1 MIVSVQFATVASITY
16 PAVYEAFLRY
26 VDVFNLNVVWILSA
40 GCLIESN
47 FYHSLLV
54 STIGTL
60 VIAGCVLASHAVS
73 CRGCPAHDQEARAK
87 IDQRHASVLFWMSL
101 LVYATI
107 SSSVFHTFACD
118 DLDNGSSFLR
128 SDHSLEC
135 YTTTH
140 KIFMAYAGVMVVVF
154 PLGIPLCYAF
164 VLYRN
169 RAALKVGVGFEAETA
184 ELVSFREL
192 WEPYRSQVYFYEV
205 VECLRRVLLSGVVVF
220 IFPNTAGQVAT
231 SLLLAIFTAAV
242 FMALDPYVSRWHT
255 WLARISHAVVILSLY
270 VALLQKVDDVDDD
283 TSSQHVFAYV
293 LVVTNCGLIL
303 AVGVEAYGMFSVALS
318 EMHKPTAG
326 IARNNSNTFRLGW
339 SDSSARVLPL
349 AKSPPNNET

>member
-1 MIVSVQFATVASITY
+1 SITY

-26 VDVFNLNVVWILSA
+26 VDVFNLNISWILSA

-54 STIGTL
+54 STLGTL
-60 VIAGCVLASHAVS
+60 AIAGCVLASHAVS
-73 CRGCPAHDQEARAK
+73 CRRCPVHDQEARAK
-87 IDQRHASVLFWMSL
+87 IDGRHASVLFWISM
-101 LVYATI
+101 LVYATV
-107 SSSVFHTFACD
+107 SSSVFYTFACD
-118 DLDNGSSFLR
+118 NLDNGRSFLR

-140 KIFMAYAGVMVVVF
+140 KVFMAYACVMVAVF
-154 PLGIPLCYAF
+154 PLGIPLCYSF

-169 RAALKVGVGFEAETA
+169 RASLNVGVGFGASATGVA
-184 ELVSFREL
+184 SFKEL

-205 VECLRRVLLSGVVVF
+205 VECLRRVMLSGVVVF

-231 SLLLAIFTAAV
+231 SLLLAIFTVAV

-270 VALLQKVDDVDDD
+270 VVLLQKVDDVDD
-283 TSSQHVFAYV
+283 
-293 LVVTNCGLIL
+293 
-303 AVGVEAYGMFSVALS
+303 
-318 EMHKPTAG
+318 
-326 IARNNSNTFRLGW
+326 
-339 SDSSARVLPL
+339 
-349 AKSPPNNET
+349 

>member
-1 MIVSVQFATVASITY
+1 MYS
-16 PAVYEAFLRY
+16 AFLRY
-26 VDVFNLNVVWILSA
+26 VDIFNLNVTWILSA

-54 STIGTL
+54 STMGTL
-60 VIAGCVLASHAVS
+60 AIAGFVLVSHAVS
-73 CRGCPAHDQEARAK
+73 RRRCPAHDREACVK
-87 IDQRHASVLFWMSL
+87 IDQRHASVLFWISL
-101 LVYATI
+101 LVYATV
-107 SSSVFHTFACD
+107 SSSIFHTFACD

-140 KIFMAYAGVMVVVF
+140 KIFMAYAGVMVAVF

-169 RAALKVGVGFEAETA
+169 RASLKVGISLGASTA
-184 ELVSFREL
+184 NVASFREL

-270 VALLQKVDDVDDD
+270 VALLQKVDDVNDDM
-283 TSSQHVFAYV
+283 SSQHVFACV
-293 LVVTNCGLIL
+293 LVATNCGLIV
-303 AVGVEAYGMFSVALS
+303 AVGVEAYGMFSVAIS
-318 EMHKPTAG
+318 EIRKPTVHISG
-326 IARNNSNTFRLGW
+326 NNIGTFRLSS
-339 SDSSARVLPL
+339 SDSSGRVVPL
-349 AKSPPNNET
+349 TESPPNNEMCMELEMG

>member
-26 VDVFNLNVVWILSA
+26 VDVFNLNISWILSA

-54 STIGTL
+54 STMGTL
-60 VIAGCVLASHAVS
+60 VMAGCVLASHAVR
-73 CRGCPAHDQEARAK
+73 CRGCAANDREARGK
-87 IDQRHASVLFWMSL
+87 IHQRHASVLFWMSL
-101 LVYATI
+101 LVYATVA
-107 SSSVFHTFACD
+107 SSVFHTFACD
-118 DLDNGSSFLR
+118 DLDNGRSFLR

-140 KIFMAYAGVMVVVF
+140 KIFMAYAGVMVVIF

-169 RAALKVGVGFEAETA
+169 RGSLKVGVTSEAETA